1 MSDSDAPRRVLHEK
15 SPSHNNELGRI
26 RLVPST
32 PPRLLGRDDLD
43 DIYSRTPLPTHPS
56 HFLGPG
62 KGKNKGLAREPE
74 PEQGSRTPVL
84 DERFQ
89 QTTRVQPPPSSSG
102 SSVSRTHPTPQH
114 RDSPGATSPT
124 GSPSSSKARAWPK
137 KRLQIHN
144 DNKTFVLLPV
154 QDDSPSVEDGSRSPT
169 SLLSTSQYSS
179 DLPPLNVAYAEDRSN
194 STKLCALKASPTN
207 IPATPASQNKLS
219 ISADHI
225 TSSPGDY
232 QLVGGLRKVPKT
244 PDLKHRAATPSE
256 SPLLPLP
263 QTTDGPSSAV
273 SHTLSTKPSFR
284 STETATT
291 TSENTNYKVYLDDST
306 STSEVALA
314 QQQSSSGGSN
324 YQVIGESSPPGS
336 VIYCPQTAPSEDNYE
351 SQGDLSPG
359 DSYVDHLQA
368 TGYSQESLVLPPNS
382 KTRSRGSDENTLA
395 YYKSRSRES
404 LRTGSF
410 TSITTAFS
418 QQEAFRAIVGSGSII
433 NLPIPI
439 LRYKH
444 QGSSSCAEPQS
455 SHPPRLHMNEHP
467 HQWSSQLSTVLSVSE
482 GGTDHN
488 SRSWSSE
495 NGRRSSGYPSLQ
507 SRHGRQL
514 PRTGSSASLTRE
526 ERSLRSES
534 ESLEPPAAAFMRDS
548 KSYNSSSVSSL
559 SMGEDHDEYGDV
571 ITDMQDLRARPS
583 RTRLGGYIG
592 NPPSDH
598 RRTNTVHSTTSSRAN
613 SMLANSLPTW
623 ARLYYGSGER
633 RFLLAPGSSAGG
645 TDTRNNSFS
654 SGSPNTDH
662 FPASIYSP
670 RRRPRE
676 GSRGGSMEITPA
688 TEARFRNDQT
698 TGRFRTWS
706 MTSRW
711 SPHLRLDR
719 RAARRSVWEAPA
731 VNWSTEGGWF
741 GRRNVQV
748 VMFIVGFIF
757 PFSWMIAAVWP
768 LPPKPVLNMREQDNS
783 TSNLDSSNEMPN
795 DYARQFGPVG
805 ELTYESAKWW
815 RRLNR
820 WMSFIGLLVIAAVI
834 VLVIIGLKESW

>member
-244 PDLKHRAATPSE
+244 PDLKHRAATSSE

-418 QQEAFRAIVGSGSII
+418 QQEAFRAIVGSGVKFMCGASKFSPTAVTHERAPASME
-433 NLPIPI
+433 LTAVDCALCVRGRDRPQLTFVVEREWQEEQRVPE
-439 LRYKH
+439 
-444 QGSSSCAEPQS
+444 SSES
-455 SHPPRLHMNEHP
+455 
-467 HQWSSQLSTVLSVSE
+467 
-482 GGTDHN
+482 
-488 SRSWSSE
+488 SRSPASE
-495 NGRRSSGYPSLQ
+495 NWLFRLANEGREVSQ
-507 SRHGRQL
+507 
-514 PRTGSSASLTRE
+514 
-526 ERSLRSES
+526 
-534 ESLEPPAAAFMRDS
+534 
-548 KSYNSSSVSSL
+548 SYNSSSVSSL

-688 TEARFRNDQT
+688 TEARFRKDQT

-757 PFSWMIAAVWP
+757 PFAWMIAAVWP